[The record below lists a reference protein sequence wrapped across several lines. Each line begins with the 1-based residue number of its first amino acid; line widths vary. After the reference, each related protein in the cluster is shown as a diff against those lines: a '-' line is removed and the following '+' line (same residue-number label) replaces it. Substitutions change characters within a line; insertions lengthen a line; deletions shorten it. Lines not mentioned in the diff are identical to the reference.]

1 VNHHCYKYVG
11 PNEIKVASLQQAKRF
26 RIQSVSSLTSCIQ
39 SLSLSGRSNNP
50 LVCTF
55 TIDTHGELWLADRR
69 SEHVACAGGENVL
82 AAGEITFYQVG
93 NGFEVTEVT
102 NQSTGYCPQPSSW
115 SVVAGVLDRMKIQ
128 RPLEFTTS
136 FEFRRCEQ
144 CASINLIK
152 ESLYSCDVCG
162 EKLSF
167 SWNF

>member
-1 VNHHCYKYVG
+1 MPQRLYKYVG
-11 PNEIKVASLQQAKRF
+11 PNEFKVGALRDAKRF
-26 RIQSVSSLTSCIQ
+26 RIQSISDLASCIRA
-39 SLSLSGRSNNP
+39 LSSNWRSNSA

-55 TIDTHGELWLADRR
+55 TVDTDGELWLADRR
-69 SEHVACAGGENVL
+69 SEHVACAGGKDVL
-82 AAGEITFYQVG
+82 AAGEITFVQTG
-93 NGFEVTEVT
+93 AGFEVIEVS

-115 SVVAGVLDRMKIQ
+115 AVVAGVLDRLKIQ

-152 ESLYSCDVCG
+152 EKLFSCDVCG
-162 EKLSF
+162 AQLSL